1 MKALYGIMQG
11 TRKESLV
18 YYLGL
23 EGITMVQRMSETE
36 LQISSIKNLDMVN
49 IYHLFDDGKSLLGIL
64 AYYEGSKVINLCAAD
79 EGFPV
84 LLDKIVEVY
93 SREKQYGRI
102 VLDYNTKQILDR
114 SISLSTD
121 NYGKMLSDFTE
132 TAKPIFLDKAFIHVL
147 TIPLVKYVV
156 EGIYGVNDM
165 PVNWDIYNKSWYGH
179 GILTASVNRKTVRFP
194 YRITRQNDKLY
205 RVIINGVLKQ
215 SNTLTID
222 IMHDM
227 KGIGVSFYDGLYGYV
242 GKLEVDIAEDVP
254 TFMFSIDCAGK
265 RVYYKEDSI
274 AESDSEDA
282 GDVTKLS
289 FADTVFKE
297 YRLPW
302 GERIFVAVDND
313 RTQCVFAGSSVAETI
328 SYGICSVGLDDN
340 KKTRIGLGLFSY
352 MLFESASKKELHFLD
367 MGYPQLALY
376 KDNFAGKCY
385 TLNKGVHHGN

>member
-11 TRKESLV
+11 TQKESLV

-23 EGITMVQRMSETE
+23 EGITMVRRMSETE

-121 NYGKMLSDFTE
+121 NYEKMLSGYTE
-132 TAKPIFLDKAFIHVL
+132 TAQPIFLDKAFVHIL
-147 TIPLVKYVV
+147 ALPIVKYVV
-156 EGIYGVNDM
+156 EGIYSVNDM
-165 PVNWDIYNKSWYGH
+165 PVSWDIYNKSWYGH
-179 GILTASVNRKTVRFP
+179 GILTALVNKKTARFP
-194 YRITRQNDKLY
+194 YRITRQYDKLY
-205 RVIINGVLKQ
+205 RVIINGVLRQ

-227 KGIGVSFYDGLYGYV
+227 KGIGVSFYDALCGYE
-242 GKLEVDIAEDVP
+242 GNLTADISEATP
-254 TFMFSIDCAGK
+254 TLQFSISSAGK
-265 RVYYKEDSI
+265 RVYYTEDTI
-274 AESDSEDA
+274 TESNSEES
-282 GDVTKLS
+282 GNVTKLS
-289 FADTVFKE
+289 FADTEFKE

-302 GERIFVAVDND
+302 GERIFVATDND

-352 MLFESASKKELHFLD
+352 MLFESASMKELHFLD

-376 KDNFAGKCY
+376 KENYAGKCY